1 MPSAGINL
9 HLVPMQCPNG
19 DRDTKLN
26 ITMDDEDPDNSLLQA
41 MSPLYDKCAKV
52 TGMSGHLSKPDFIL
66 NRGHRQE
73 LAYAKM
79 HLTERRNVER
89 SAFRRLL
96 YKYQEGH

>member
-1 MPSAGINL
+1 
-9 HLVPMQCPNG
+9 MQCPNG

-26 ITMDDEDPDNSLLQA
+26 ITMGDEDPDNYLLQA

-52 TGMSGHLSKPDFIL
+52 TGKSGHLSQSDFIL
-66 NRGHRQE
+66 SREHRQE

-89 SAFRRLL
+89 RAFRRPL